1 MSGIN
6 EVLCEFLLSSVHRL
20 RPSEEML
27 DSSHTLRSAYRSPAP
42 ETWQTE
48 IKPGYGEVESKVRF
62 PLPHTLGGDEIL
74 TKIGTKI
81 GRSRRILL
89 APQRNASIYRT
100 SFELERPRM
109 ALQVLSLFLL
119 ALPIASI
126 AWTITHEEVVREF
139 RDVCL
144 GKSTTCRRIYER
156 KFFYLFTCE
165 YCFSH
170 YVAAVFLLITRFKLL
185 YPDWRGYLIAGF
197 SLVWVANVYM
207 SLFARIRLEV
217 KRERVQI
224 KKEEEGV
231 Q

>member
-1 MSGIN
+1 MTF
-6 EVLCEFLLSSVHRL
+6 EV
-20 RPSEEML
+20 
-27 DSSHTLRSAYRSPAP
+27 
-42 ETWQTE
+42 
-48 IKPGYGEVESKVRF
+48 I
-62 PLPHTLGGDEIL
+62 
-74 TKIGTKI
+74 
-81 GRSRRILL
+81 
-89 APQRNASIYRT
+89 
-100 SFELERPRM
+100 
-109 ALQVLSLFLL
+109 SLFLI

-170 YVAAVFLLITRFKLL
+170 YVAAVFLIITRFKLL

-217 KRERVQI
+217 KRERAQI
-224 KKEEEGV
+224 MKVEAGIDLDE
-231 Q
+231 QPPPTSL

>member
-1 MSGIN
+1 MT
-6 EVLCEFLLSSVHRL
+6 F
-20 RPSEEML
+20 
-27 DSSHTLRSAYRSPAP
+27 
-42 ETWQTE
+42 
-48 IKPGYGEVESKVRF
+48 
-62 PLPHTLGGDEIL
+62 
-74 TKIGTKI
+74 
-81 GRSRRILL
+81 
-89 APQRNASIYRT
+89 
-100 SFELERPRM
+100 
-109 ALQVLSLFLL
+109 QVLSLLLL

-207 SLFARIRLEV
+207 SLFARIRLEA

-224 KKEEEGV
+224 KQQEKGV
-231 Q
+231 E

>member
-1 MSGIN
+1 
-6 EVLCEFLLSSVHRL
+6 
-20 RPSEEML
+20 
-27 DSSHTLRSAYRSPAP
+27 
-42 ETWQTE
+42 
-48 IKPGYGEVESKVRF
+48 
-62 PLPHTLGGDEIL
+62 
-74 TKIGTKI
+74 
-81 GRSRRILL
+81 
-89 APQRNASIYRT
+89 
-100 SFELERPRM
+100 M
-109 ALQVLSLFLL
+109 AFQVLSLFLL

-224 KKEEEGV
+224 KKEEGGV

>member
-1 MSGIN
+1 MT
-6 EVLCEFLLSSVHRL
+6 F
-20 RPSEEML
+20 
-27 DSSHTLRSAYRSPAP
+27 
-42 ETWQTE
+42 
-48 IKPGYGEVESKVRF
+48 
-62 PLPHTLGGDEIL
+62 
-74 TKIGTKI
+74 
-81 GRSRRILL
+81 
-89 APQRNASIYRT
+89 
-100 SFELERPRM
+100 
-109 ALQVLSLFLL
+109 QVLSLFLL

-170 YVAAVFLLITRFKLL
+170 YVAALFLLITRFKLL

-224 KKEEEGV
+224 KQQEKGV
-231 Q
+231 E